1 MTWQQ
6 EEIENTVL
14 TEEEL
19 REAILEGKRKKWHH
33 ERTKEYWEEQEFK
46 REQLKKA
53 KAI

>member
-19 REAILEGKRKKWHH
+19 REAILEGKRRKWYLLRY
-33 ERTKEYWEEQEFK
+33 EDYRREQE
-46 REQLKKA
+46 EKKA
-53 KAI
+53 KPEKKDGL